1 MCNQPQAEKPET
13 PPHCKREEDIVMTPD
28 LEHSPES
35 KLPPEPVPE
44 EVMSRSSDP
53 PSPKND

>member
-1 MCNQPQAEKPET
+1 
-13 PPHCKREEDIVMTPD
+13 MTPD

-35 KLPPEPVPE
+35 KLHPEPVPE

-53 PSPKND
+53 PSPKNDQELLRLEYQ